1 MYRHFPSKRAIYAE
15 LFSFCDGAIFS
26 KCSELKK
33 SDIESKEKLNIMDNQ
48 TKVLMTRD
56 DVMKALT
63 SDDDTII
70 DID

>member
-1 MYRHFPSKRAIYAE
+1 M
-15 LFSFCDGAIFS
+15 
-26 KCSELKK
+26 
-33 SDIESKEKLNIMDNQ
+33 DIESKEKLNIMDNQ

-63 SDDDTII
+63 GDEDTII